1 MRFLMK
7 NRSKPAFT
15 LIELLVVL
23 SIIAILVVLLVP
35 RLMNYTAQA
44 REAAALQN
52 AQAVV
57 TAVELYSMDD
67 KNASTA
73 LNGGTL
79 TQAQLQHYLKMP
91 QGADVNF
98 GEVTLLPGGDVQGTV
113 TTKNISVD
121 LATMKVVGKSD

>member
-1 MRFLMK
+1 MRFFMK
-7 NRSKPAFT
+7 NLSKPAFT
-15 LIELLVVL
+15 LMELLVVL
-23 SIIAILVVLLVP
+23 SIIAILAVLLVP

-79 TQAQLQHYLKMP
+79 TQTQLQPYLKMP
-91 QGADVNF
+91 QGADVDF

>member
-1 MRFLMK
+1 MRFFMK

-23 SIIAILVVLLVP
+23 SIIAILAGLLGP

-79 TQAQLQHYLKMP
+79 TQAQLQPYLKMP

-98 GEVTLLPGGDVQGTV
+98 GTVTLLPGGDVQGTV

>member
-1 MRFLMK
+1 MRFLME

-23 SIIAILVVLLVP
+23 SIIAILAVLLVP

-79 TQAQLQHYLKMP
+79 TQAQLQPYLKMP

-121 LATMKVVGKSD
+121 LTTMKVVGKSD